1 MSDDPRQPVETQYPL
16 DEHMAE
22 LYPVVQRLAAAQL
35 RQCAGMTLEPGDLV
49 SQLYLK
55 LQQSE
60 PDRRTGRSH
69 FVSLAVRVIRQLI
82 ADHVRGKAR
91 QKRGGD
97 QAPVTMTLS
106 GISDDQ
112 GSVTRIARFDDC
124 LERLERMDA
133 AAAEIVGLKVF
144 GGLSGEE
151 IAEVMGI
158 GSATVTRKWAMA
170 RAWLG
175 NELAA

>member
-1 MSDDPRQPVETQYPL
+1 MTEQPHPPKETQYPL
-16 DEHMAE
+16 DAHMAE

-35 RQCAGMTLEPGDLV
+35 RQYAGMTLEPGDLV
-49 SQLYLK
+49 SQLYIK

-60 PDRRTGRSH
+60 PDRRIGRTH

-82 ADHVRGKAR
+82 ADHARGRSR

-97 QAPVTMTLS
+97 QAPLTMTLS
-106 GISDDQ
+106 GISDEQ
-112 GSVTRIARFDDC
+112 GSVTRIARFDEC

-133 AAAEIVGLKVF
+133 AAAEVVGLKVF

-151 IAEVMGI
+151 IAEAMGI